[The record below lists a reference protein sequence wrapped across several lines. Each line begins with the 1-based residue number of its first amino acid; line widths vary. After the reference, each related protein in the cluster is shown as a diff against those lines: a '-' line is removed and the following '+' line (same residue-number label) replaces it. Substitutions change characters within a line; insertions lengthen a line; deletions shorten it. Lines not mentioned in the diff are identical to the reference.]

1 MYDSQNIAF
10 LIKKTA
16 KEKGISIKQLLEK
29 CQLNINTISELSKG
43 KQISYL
49 NFATI
54 ADNLGI
60 SVDYLLGRTE
70 EPKKINYGVETY
82 GDNNGDIHN
91 QVTQESKLDGISKEM
106 LNKFEKLEFNDKVKV
121 MSLIAELSNK

>member
-16 KEKGISIKQLLEK
+16 KEKNITIKQLLET
-29 CQLNINTISELSKG
+29 CNLNINTVSELSKG

-54 ADNLGI
+54 ADCLGV
-60 SVDYLLGRTE
+60 SVDYLLGRTGTPDINLTDKIQADFFKIFQKLPFE
-70 EPKKINYGVETY
+70 E
-82 GDNNGDIHN
+82 
-91 QVTQESKLDGISKEM
+91 QVNLMNIA
-106 LNKFEKLEFNDKVKV
+106 LEKV
-121 MSLIAELSNK
+121 S

>member
-16 KEKGISIKQLLEK
+16 KEKNITIKQLLET
-29 CQLNINTISELSKG
+29 CNLNINTVSELSKG

-54 ADNLGI
+54 ADCFGV

-70 EPKKINYGVETY
+70 TPDINLTDKIQADFFKIFQKLPFEE
-82 GDNNGDIHN
+82 
-91 QVTQESKLDGISKEM
+91 QVNLM
-106 LNKFEKLEFNDKVKV
+106 N
-121 MSLIAELSNK
+121 IAIQKAG

>member
-16 KEKGISIKQLLEK
+16 KEKNITIKQLLET
-29 CQLNINTISELSKG
+29 CNLNINTVSELSKG

-54 ADNLGI
+54 ADCLGV
-60 SVDYLLGRTE
+60 SVDYLLGRTGTSEINLTDKIQADFFKIFQKLPFE
-70 EPKKINYGVETY
+70 E
-82 GDNNGDIHN
+82 
-91 QVTQESKLDGISKEM
+91 QVNLMNIAIQ
-106 LNKFEKLEFNDKVKV
+106 KV
-121 MSLIAELSNK
+121 N

>member
-16 KEKGISIKQLLEK
+16 KSKNITIKQLLET
-29 CQLNINTISELSKG
+29 CNLNINTISELSKG

-54 ADNLGI
+54 ADCLDV
-60 SVDYLLGRTE
+60 SVDYLLGRTQSPNIDSNDRIQTEFFKVFQKLPFE
-70 EPKKINYGVETY
+70 E
-82 GDNNGDIHN
+82 
-91 QVTQESKLDGISKEM
+91 QVNLM
-106 LNKFEKLEFNDKVKV
+106 N
-121 MSLIAELSNK
+121 IAIQKAD